1 MRGQLPGRRLG
12 AQSAPRRRVE
22 IFSGG
27 EYLAA
32 FLARSKIL
40 VNLLPL
46 MPETS
51 GSLNAETLR
60 ALPAGAAIVNLGRGE
75 HIVEEDLIAA
85 LDSEHLAAAT
95 LDVFPVEPLSSK
107 SALWRHPKITVL
119 PHVARR
125 LVPME
130 LAPRV
135 RDIIETL
142 RAGRPLAQLVDP
154 SAAIDPTRGGRGA

>member
-1 MRGQLPGRRLG
+1 MGARPDRNGAAKMLCAAGFQVAGWVRNPRPGDG
-12 AQSAPRRRVE
+12 VE

-95 LDVFPVEPLSSK
+95 LDVFSGRAIVEQKRALAASEDHRAAACGAQAGADGACAA
-107 SALWRHPKITVL
+107 SARHC
-119 PHVARR
+119 
-125 LVPME
+125 
-130 LAPRV
+130 
-135 RDIIETL
+135 
-142 RAGRPLAQLVDP
+142 
-154 SAAIDPTRGGRGA
+154 